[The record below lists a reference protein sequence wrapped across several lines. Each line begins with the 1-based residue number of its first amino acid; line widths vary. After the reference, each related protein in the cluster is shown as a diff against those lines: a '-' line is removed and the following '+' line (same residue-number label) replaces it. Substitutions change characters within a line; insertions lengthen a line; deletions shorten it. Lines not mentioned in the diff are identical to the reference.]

1 MRYII
6 CKNDRKKIYTAKEK
20 LDILRQVFP
29 EYKVV
34 KSEGGS
40 EEHDGAGNLIANW
53 HWFNLLKDGE
63 VCKHILFEGNGECV
77 EYGEFIVDGE
87 KRRFVIKEEF
97 V

>member
-6 CKNDRKKIYTAKEK
+6 CKNDKKKIYTAKEK
-20 LDILRQVFP
+20 LDILRQIFP

-34 KSEGGS
+34 KSEGSS
-40 EEHDGAGNLIANW
+40 ERHDILGNLTDNT
-53 HWFNLLKDGE
+53 HWFKLEKENN
-63 VCKHILFEGNGECV
+63 VCKQILFKGNGECV